1 MLIQPVEAW
10 TEVRPAAADG
20 IEMNLLTGLLGFHF
34 VYFSVEVQDMNAL
47 RPLAFDDRANLS
59 LKKAQETG
67 ID

>member
-1 MLIQPVEAW
+1 MLKQPVKAW
-10 TEVRPAAADG
+10 AEVRPSSPNG
-20 IEMNLLTGLLGFHF
+20 IEVNLLTGLIGFHF

-59 LKKAQETG
+59 LKKAQQTG